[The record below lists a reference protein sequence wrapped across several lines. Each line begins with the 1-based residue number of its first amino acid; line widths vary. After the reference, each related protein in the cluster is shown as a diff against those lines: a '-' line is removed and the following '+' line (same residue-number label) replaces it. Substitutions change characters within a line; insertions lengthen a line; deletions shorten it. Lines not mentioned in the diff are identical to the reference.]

1 MAAHT
6 PAQAN
11 AQYNGGRLERGF
23 FDNIVRLCREYE
35 SLKSKYRNSQDKRP
49 FSDTPAE
56 RNLVSSKTIQQI
68 STLTNFFANRH
79 LSEDSARDAH
89 RRVYYQGEGADAG
102 NKTLGGAAAYQ
113 AYLCVPRPPSEPT
126 RQQGIRQVRSWA
138 NTRVGSGTVTITRPI
153 MPCLVKRTEKGL

>member
-49 FSDTPAE
+49 FSDPPSSPSDIPGGRHPHPPALVSSHDPPAE
-56 RNLVSSKTIQQI
+56 RNLISSKTIQQI

-126 RQQGIRQVRSWA
+126 RQQD
-138 NTRVGSGTVTITRPI
+138 
-153 MPCLVKRTEKGL
+153 KGR